1 MKKSS
6 ALRFEWDDEKN
17 KTNIRKH
24 KVSFETA
31 TRVFFDENAVLVADP
46 CITEERWDVVKL
58 VDKVLFVVYTERT
71 ENVIRI
77 ISARQATKEEI
88 NGYKNGYLGRG

>member
-1 MKKSS
+1 M
-6 ALRFEWDDEKN
+6 
-17 KTNIRKH
+17 
-24 KVSFETA
+24 
-31 TRVFFDENAVLVADP
+31 VADP

-88 NGYKNGYLGRG
+88 NGYKNVYLGRG